1 VAASDLSSAEELR
14 KIGNVLALLLVRDMK
29 GPEKVL
35 TLNICGF
42 SNKQAATVL
51 GVTES
56 YVRQALS
63 RQRKRPSDVSASG
76 NG

>member
-1 VAASDLSSAEELR
+1 MTSEETSSAAELH
-14 KIGNVLALLLVRDMK
+14 KIGNLLALLLVREMK

-42 SNKQAATVL
+42 SNKEAATVL

-56 YVRQALS
+56 YVRTALS
-63 RQRKRPSDVSASG
+63 RQRKRPSEGSASG